1 VGYVTFVITA
11 HIPYAHLESNMKKN
25 VQEALKIIL
34 DSTKTKPPQKVFLYE
49 SLGRV
54 AFSDIP
60 AKSDYPS
67 TNKTAMDGYAI
78 VHKNKDKPLK
88 EVFVINQFDENSTF
102 RLNTGNDIPNIC
114 DCVVEVEL
122 VEKNNGYI
130 KLSKNVEEYRNFVF
144 AGSEIKKG
152 EVVIKKGELINEQK
166 LALLAYI
173 GEVLIEVYQK
183 PIVGIITTGDEVVFP
198 GISAQKGF
206 VYNTNY
212 FYISSFIKK
221 LNADC
226 IYFGHIKD
234 DIDDLIETYN
244 YALSRCDV
252 LVSTGG
258 SSKGTKDF
266 TKKVFEALKIDIKFD
281 ETTVKPGKPLIFGSI
296 KDKLVFGMPGWPSSL
311 VVNTQVFLKPALK
324 KLSGLA
330 KYENTIHYASTTK
343 PMHSRLGKDYFNRG
357 ILNFINNSLLVEP
370 LESQETSNFFSM
382 AKANCLAWLD
392 ASIGD
397 VEKGMLLPVIIID

>member
-1 VGYVTFVITA
+1 
-11 HIPYAHLESNMKKN
+11 
-25 VQEALKIIL
+25 
-34 DSTKTKPPQKVFLYE
+34 
-49 SLGRV
+49 
-54 AFSDIP
+54 
-60 AKSDYPS
+60 
-67 TNKTAMDGYAI
+67 YAI
-78 VHKNKDKPLK
+78 VYKNKDKPLK
-88 EVFVINQFDENSTF
+88 EVFDIKQFDENSAF
-102 RLNTGNDIPNIC
+102 RLNTGNDIPTIC

-122 VEKNNGYI
+122 VETNNGYI
-130 KLSKNVEEYRNFVF
+130 KLSKNVEQYRNFVF

-173 GEVLIEVYQK
+173 GEVLIEVHQK

-198 GISAQKGF
+198 GTNTQKSS

-212 FYISSFIKK
+212 FYLSSFVKK

-234 DIDDLIETYN
+234 DIDDLIQAYN

-252 LVSTGG
+252 VVSTGG

-281 ETTVKPGKPLIFGSI
+281 ETTVKPGKPLIFGNLD
-296 KDKLVFGMPGWPSSL
+296 DKLVFGMPGWPSSL

-324 KLSGLA
+324 KLSGLNN
-330 KYENTIHYASTTK
+330 YENTIYYVSTTK
-343 PMHSRLGKDYFNRG
+343 PMHSRLGKDYFNRAV
-357 ILNFINNSLLVEP
+357 LTYTNNGLFVEP
-370 LESQETSNFFSM
+370 LESQDTSNFFSM
-382 AKANCLAWLD
+382 AKANCLVWLD
-392 ASIGD
+392 ASIGN
-397 VEKGMLLPVIIID
+397 VEKGMLLPAITIDQN

>member
-1 VGYVTFVITA
+1 
-11 HIPYAHLESNMKKN
+11 MKKN

-34 DSTKTKPPQKVFLYE
+34 DSVKAKPPQTVFLNE

-54 AFSDIP
+54 VFSDIT
-60 AKSDYPS
+60 AKSDYPCA
-67 TNKTAMDGYAI
+67 NKTAMDGYAI
-78 VHKNKDKPLK
+78 LYKNKDKPLK
-88 EVFVINQFDENSTF
+88 EVFDINQFDENSAF
-102 RLNTGNDIPNIC
+102 RLNTGNDIPSIC

-130 KLSKNVEEYRNFVF
+130 KLSKNIEQYRNFVF

-183 PIVGIITTGDEVVFP
+183 PIVGIITTGDEIVFP
-198 GISAQKGF
+198 GTNAQKGS

-212 FYISSFIKK
+212 FYLSSFVKK

-234 DIDDLIETYN
+234 DIDDLIETYT
-244 YALSRCDV
+244 YAVSRCDV
-252 LVSTGG
+252 VISTGG

-266 TKKVFEALKIDIKFD
+266 TKKVFEALEIDIKFD
-281 ETTVKPGKPLIFGSI
+281 ETTVKPGKPLIFGRI

-330 KYENTIHYASTTK
+330 NYENTIYYASTTK

-357 ILNFINNSLLVEP
+357 ILTYINNSLLAEP
-370 LESQETSNFFSM
+370 LESQDTSNFFSM
-382 AKANCLAWLD
+382 AKANCLVWLD

-397 VEKGMLLPVIIID
+397 VEKGMLLPVIMID